1 VLVAEDSATARE
13 LLVQVLASDPEIEV
27 VGQAHTGV
35 QAVDLTLALRP
46 DLVTMDIEMP
56 GLDGIAATREIMER
70 VPTPII
76 VVSTSTIRRDAVRSM
91 DALAA
96 GALYV
101 IGKPQ
106 YPFAEG
112 FERWRDE
119 LLSAT
124 KSMAQVE
131 VVRRVRRRPGART
144 PVSAPAALG
153 GRTLASPG
161 SVATPPAPGTAPRL
175 IAIAA
180 STGGPSALHLI
191 LRALPPNFPLPIVVV
206 QHIAHGFTGA
216 LAGWLQQGCR
226 VRVRV
231 AEDGEAL
238 CGGVVYL
245 APDDRHLGVTDRRV
259 ALSDDAK
266 IGAFRP
272 SANHLFESAAREYGA
287 SVVGVILTGMG
298 TDGVAGLRHV
308 RAAGGRV
315 LAQDEES
322 SVVFGMPAGAIRA
335 GLTDAVLNP
344 QRIAD
349 HLTALARSRP

>member
-1 VLVAEDSATARE
+1 MIRVLVAEDSSTARQLIVE
-13 LLVQVLASDPEIEV
+13 VLASDPDIEV

-56 GLDGIAATREIMER
+56 GIDGLAASAEIMER
-70 VPTPII
+70 VPTPIV
-76 VVSTSTIRRDAVRSM
+76 VVSASTIRRDAVRSM

-106 YPFAEG
+106 YPFSEG

-119 LLSAT
+119 FVAAV

-131 VVRRVRRRPGART
+131 VVRRVRRKAGART
-144 PVSAPAALG
+144 PVSVPAARG
-153 GRTLASPG
+153 ARTFASPG
-161 SVATPPAPGTAPRL
+161 AVATQPVAGAPVRL
-175 IAIAA
+175 IAMAA
-180 STGGPSALHLI
+180 STGGPSALQLI
-191 LRALPPNFPLPIVVV
+191 LRALPSAFPAPIMVV

-231 AEDGEAL
+231 AEDGEPL

-245 APDDRHLGVTDRRV
+245 APDDRH
-259 ALSDDAK
+259 
-266 IGAFRP
+266 
-272 SANHLFESAAREYGA
+272 
-287 SVVGVILTGMG
+287 
-298 TDGVAGLRHV
+298 
-308 RAAGGRV
+308 
-315 LAQDEES
+315 
-322 SVVFGMPAGAIRA
+322 
-335 GLTDAVLNP
+335 
-344 QRIAD
+344 
-349 HLTALARSRP
+349 